1 MAESSSSLS
10 FPITIPHE
18 HRLLFTRDAFAA
30 DNTII
35 SDTLTPR
42 EADERVRVLV
52 FWDEGLAQPFP
63 AYASE
68 MEAWF
73 AAHTNQL
80 ELAAPPVALP
90 GGEQV
95 KNDFSQLQRI
105 WKTIEAA
112 GLCRHSYILAIGG
125 GAVLD
130 LVGFAASTA
139 HRGIP
144 LVRMPTTSLSQGDGG
159 VGVKNGVNFFG
170 KKNWLGSF
178 GVPHAII
185 NDLALL
191 HGLPVCERRVGL
203 IEAVKVALIR
213 DAQFFEFIVDHVDAL
228 AKFEPESFEAV
239 IRESARQHMEH
250 IATAGDPFEQG
261 SARPLDFGHWAAH
274 KLEQLS
280 DFRVSHGEAVAVG
293 MAIDL
298 IYARRVGL
306 LPEVETERILSV
318 IQQLGFELFAPIREV
333 PGDSGRQEMLEGL
346 EEFREHLGGR
356 LSIPMITAPG
366 DRLEI
371 HEVDGAIVKLAVEEL
386 EQRFG

>member
-1 MAESSSSLS
+1 MAESSSALS
-10 FPITIPHE
+10 YPITIPHE
-18 HRLLFTRDAFAA
+18 HRLIFTRHAFSVE
-30 DNTII
+30 NHTL
-35 SDTLTPR
+35 SETLTPR
-42 EADERVRVLV
+42 EGGERVRVLV
-52 FWDEGLAQPFP
+52 FWDEGLATPFP
-63 AYASE
+63 DYGPKI
-68 MEAWF
+68 EAWF
-73 AAHTNQL
+73 AAHTDKL
-80 ELAAPPVALP
+80 ELAAPPIALP

-95 KNDFSQLQRI
+95 KNDFSQLERI
-105 WKTIEAA
+105 WQAIEAS

-170 KKNWLGSF
+170 KKNWLGCF

-191 HGLPVCERRVGL
+191 HGLPVRERRVGL

-213 DAQFFEFIVDHVDAL
+213 DAKFFEFIEANVDAL
-228 AKFEPESFEAV
+228 AEFEPESFETV

-280 DFRVSHGEAVAVG
+280 EFRVSHGEAVAVG
-293 MAIDL
+293 MGIDL
-298 IYARRVGL
+298 IYARKVGL
-306 LPEVETERILSV
+306 LPEAETERILQV

-333 PGDSGRQEMLEGL
+333 PGSSGRQDMLEGL

-356 LSIPMITAPG
+356 LSIPMIRAPG

-371 HEVDGAIVKLAVEEL
+371 HEVDGAIVRSAVEEL